1 MNNHK
6 DFYGSKLHKQDQL
19 SFSLA
24 PPMRKDNLYYNYDF
38 RMATRYAIEHQF
50 PETKYRSIL
59 NLIFKF

>member
-6 DFYGSKLHKQDQL
+6 DFYCSKLPKQEQL

-38 RMATRYAIEHQF
+38 RMVTRYAIEHQF